1 MLKLKRAYEKPEAE
15 DGARYLI
22 DRLWPRGVA
31 KASLKIE
38 GWLKDVAP
46 SDDLRRWFHHDPEKW
61 SEFRRRYFAEL
72 DAKPDAWAP
81 LVDASRNG
89 PVTLVYS
96 AHDAEH
102 NNAAA
107 LAEYLEPKI
116 ARKKG

>member
-1 MLKLKRAYEKPEAE
+1 MLKLKRVYEKPEAE

-38 GWLKDVAP
+38 AWLKDVAP
-46 SDDLRRWFHHDPEKW
+46 SDDLRHWFHHDPKKW
-61 SEFRRRYFAEL
+61 NEFRRRYFDEL
-72 DAKPDAWAP
+72 NAKPDVWAP
-81 LVDASRNG
+81 LVEASRKG

-96 AHDAEH
+96 AQDVEH

-107 LAEYLEPKI
+107 LAEYLEPKT
-116 ARKKG
+116 ARKKS